1 MNSPDTRKPNAAERD
16 EQALNEA
23 VEAETRRSEKARREA
38 QSVLGYTVFTG
49 TIALLFVAPV
59 IGGAYLGR
67 WIDSLA
73 DGYSVRWT
81 VSLILL
87 GVVFGAV
94 NVYRFL
100 EDHP

>member
-1 MNSPDTRKPNAAERD
+1 MSTRPDPHDAAGQD
-16 EQALNEA
+16 QAALDKA
-23 VEAETRRSEKARREA
+23 VETETRRSEQARRDA
-38 QSVLGYTVFTG
+38 PTVLGYTIFTG

-67 WIDSLA
+67 WIDGLA

-87 GVVFGAV
+87 GVVVGAA

-100 EDHP
+100 KEHP